1 MKNISEGAFIG
12 AMVAVIIYFLL
23 PIYGDNGVRAV
34 FIPTG
39 NAISNPSDFKDYT
52 SNLPF
57 SMIVF
62 VALEALGISIGIISQ
77 VIFRKAYR

>member
-12 AMVAVIIYFLL
+12 AMVAVIVYFLL

-39 NAISNPSDFKDYT
+39 NAISNPSDFDNYA

-57 SMIVF
+57 SMVVF
-62 VALEALGISIGIISQ
+62 LALEALGISVGIMSQ
-77 VIFRKAYR
+77 IIFRKAYR

>member
-1 MKNISEGAFIG
+1 MRNIGEGAFIG
-12 AMVAVIIYFLL
+12 AMVAIIIYFLL

-39 NAISNPSDFKDYT
+39 NAISDNSGFSNYIG
-52 SNLPF
+52 NLPF

-62 VALEALGISIGIISQ
+62 FSLEALGISIGIISQ
-77 VIFRKAYR
+77 ILFSKPR

>member
-12 AMVAVIIYFLL
+12 AMVAVIVYFLL

-39 NAISNPSDFKDYT
+39 NAISNPSDFDNYA

-57 SMIVF
+57 SMVVF
-62 VALEALGISIGIISQ
+62 LALEALGISIGIMSQ
-77 VIFRKAYR
+77 IILRKAYR

>member
-39 NAISNPSDFKDYT
+39 NAISNPSDFNNYT

-77 VIFRKAYR
+77 IIFRKAYR